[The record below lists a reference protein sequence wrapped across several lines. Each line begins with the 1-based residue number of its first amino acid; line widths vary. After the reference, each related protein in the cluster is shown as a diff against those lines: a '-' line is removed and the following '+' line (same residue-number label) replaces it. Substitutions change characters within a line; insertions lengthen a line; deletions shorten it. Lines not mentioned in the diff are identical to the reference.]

1 MMAKKEN
8 LKKEKK
14 QDEKKETCFIIMPIT
29 TPSAMKDKYDGGENH
44 FKYVLEQLFVPAI
57 NRINMKP
64 IPPET
69 KGSNVIHGDII
80 EKLEDADLV
89 LCDMSILNPN
99 VFFELGIRTSLNKP
113 VVLVSDD
120 LTKDIPFDT
129 LPIKHH
135 KYSRALRSYNQT
147 EEVNLLVKHIQDTVK
162 ISNKKNPMWKYFSL
176 RSTAQPAERK
186 EGIAGE
192 LDYLKLQMETLN
204 KKLDNLPLQISPG
217 LPDYDPTGIRIP
229 TYGGLNPTQHISLTD
244 PLREKIEEFLKVKD
258 ISVFT
263 LSTDLA
269 GDYHLDLYV
278 SINQSLIDEITK
290 YVEQLGRKII
300 IKLMP

>member
-1 MMAKKEN
+1 MDKKEGSQ
-8 LKKEKK
+8 KEKVE
-14 QDEKKETCFIIMPIT
+14 EKKKTCFIIMPIT
-29 TPSAMKDKYDGGENH
+29 TPSTMKDKYDGGENH
-44 FKYVLEQLFVPAI
+44 FKFVLEQLFVPAI

-80 EKLEDADLV
+80 EKLEDADFV

-135 KYSRALRSYNQT
+135 KYSSALRSYNQT
-147 EEVNLLVKHIQDTVK
+147 KEVDLLVNHIQDTVK

-186 EGIAGE
+186 EGVAGE
-192 LDYLKLQMETLN
+192 MEYLKLQMESLN
-204 KKLDNLPLQISPG
+204 KKFDNFSLQASSG
-217 LPDYDPTGIRIP
+217 LPDYEPLKPDIIYPFAAQTISSADPVGKEIRSI
-229 TYGGLNPTQHISLTD
+229 LKSNEISG
-244 PLREKIEEFLKVKD
+244 
-258 ISVFT
+258 FT
-263 LSTDLA
+263 LVVDNEGVYYLRFF
-269 GDYHLDLYV
+269 V
-278 SINQSLIDEITK
+278 PVEESIIDEI
-290 YVEQLGRKII
+290 VSNVRQLKRNIVI
-300 IKLMP
+300 NEWS